1 MRAYGARGAVY
12 EETGR
17 TEEAIADYRQAVA
30 LDPNDEKSKNALK
43 RLGAELSASE
53 TPAPSTV
60 DAPESSGER
69 RMPRK
74 SLFD

>member
-1 MRAYGARGAVY
+1 VS
-12 EETGR
+12 
-17 TEEAIADYRQAVA
+17 AIADYRQAVA

-53 TPAPSTV
+53 TSAPST
-60 DAPESSGER
+60 APESSGER